1 MGRTEM
7 NFAIILATW
16 NRGSL
21 LPRAIDSVVAQIYPN
36 WTLYIIDDGSTDDT
50 ESVVASY
57 LVDSR
62 IRYVRL
68 EKNQGKMNAL
78 NVGLDHI
85 RMDGADWFTLMDDDD
100 QLFDD
105 CLDFVF
111 AQIRRHPDCGLSVFS
126 VVGLDGTPITRMKVT
141 GLRDYC
147 WNRMLTKNI
156 TGDAHE
162 FGAVRFLGN
171 QHFHAPARSAMLRIF
186 FGEFSLKAGSVF
198 CDRSTMVKEY
208 LPDGITMTRRKETRR
223 KRTEGR
229 LMRTRH
235 RLHVWRKVIGHHPG
249 AFRVY
254 CVHGNL
260 IFHFMQYRIL
270 SLLLALD
277 RSKSHKSKNAPHRS

>member
-1 MGRTEM
+1 MK
-7 NFAIILATW
+7 FAIILPTY
-16 NRGSL
+16 NRDSL
-21 LPRAIDSVVAQIYPN
+21 LPKAIDSIVTQTYPN

-50 ESVVASY
+50 GSMVASY

-68 EKNQGKMNAL
+68 EENKGRLNAL

-100 QLFDD
+100 QLIDD
-105 CLDFVF
+105 CLDFVV
-111 AQIRRHPDCGLSVFS
+111 AQTRRHTDCGLFIFS
-126 VVGLDGTPITRMKVT
+126 VLDLDGTPITRMKVT
-141 GLRDYC
+141 GPRDYC
-147 WNRMLTKNI
+147 WNRMVTKNI
-156 TGDAHE
+156 IRDAHE

-171 QHFHAPARSAMLRIF
+171 QCFHAPARSAMTRIF

-198 CDRSTMVKEY
+198 CDRPTMIKEY

-229 LMRTRH
+229 LMRTRQ
-235 RLHVWRKVIGHHPG
+235 RLHVWREVTRRHPG
-249 AFRVY
+249 AFPVY

-260 IFHFMQYRIL
+260 IFHLMQYRIL
-270 SLLLALD
+270 SWLHVLG
-277 RSKSHKSKNAPHRS
+277 RSKSHKSKNTSNRS

>member
-1 MGRTEM
+1 M

-50 ESVVASY
+50 GSKVAPY
-57 LVDSR
+57 LSDSR
-62 IRYVRL
+62 IRYIRL

-78 NVGLDHI
+78 NVGLNHI

-100 QLFDD
+100 LLVDD

-111 AQIRRHPDCGLSVFS
+111 TEIRRYPDCGLFVFS
-126 VVGLDGTPITRMKVT
+126 VVDLDGRPITRMKVT
-141 GLRDYC
+141 GRCDYC

-156 TGDAHE
+156 IRDAHE
-162 FGAVRFLGN
+162 FGAVRFLGD
-171 QHFHAPARSAMLRIF
+171 QQFHAPARSAMLRIF
-186 FGEFSLKAGSVF
+186 FGELSLKAGSVF
-198 CDRSTMVKEY
+198 CDRSTMIKEY
-208 LPDGITMTRRKETRR
+208 LPGGITMTRRKETRR
-223 KRTEGR
+223 QRIEGR
-229 LMRTRH
+229 LIRTRH
-235 RLHVWRKVIGHHPG
+235 RLHVWRKVIRQHPG

-260 IFHFMQYRIL
+260 IFHFVQYRIL
-270 SLLLALD
+270 SWLLVLSG
-277 RSKSHKSKNAPHRS
+277 RKSHRSRNTPHRS